1 MEEIQTNK
9 NKTKNDKV
17 CQNCEWYIPT
27 LNDEFSYCLLKLKT
41 INSLKKCNDYKDK
54 TGNHITI

>member
-1 MEEIQTNK
+1 MGRT
-9 NKTKNDKV
+9 KV

>member
-1 MEEIQTNK
+1 MGRT
-9 NKTKNDKV
+9 KV

-41 INSLKKCNDYKDK
+41 IKK
-54 TGNHITI
+54 